1 MTAQT
6 IADIERALA
15 LALQQPP
22 PTEQQLAEDLAV
34 GIDAMLRSHGG
45 SAELSG
51 VADGIATFLVSF
63 PPMLGFAPAPS
74 PARPNGCHNRAPFK
88 DAVELRDHHGR
99 LVESFPFRM
108 ATDCQY
114 TKSDLGQADT
124 LCQGCRWR
132 HEKSDS

>member
-74 PARPNGCHNRAPFK
+74 PARPNGCHNREPFK
-88 DAVELRDHHGR
+88 PVVAMPDGH
-99 LVESFPFRM
+99 SFPFRM

>member
-1 MTAQT
+1 MTAT
-6 IADIERALA
+6 PRK
-15 LALQQPP
+15 P
-22 PTEQQLAEDLAV
+22 
-34 GIDAMLRSHGG
+34 R
-45 SAELSG
+45 
-51 VADGIATFLVSF
+51 
-63 PPMLGFAPAPS
+63 
-74 PARPNGCHNRAPFK
+74 NGCHNRAPFK

-132 HEKSDS
+132 QEKSDS